1 MSGNKYLFD
10 TCLIIGL
17 YNNSQE
23 AIDLIKEKRLSLNDS
38 FISSIN
44 RIEVLGFKK
53 LAPNDEQNLNRLLD
67 EFQILPITR
76 EIENRT
82 IDIRKRHK
90 IKLPDAV
97 VLATVLE
104 HHLTLLTL
112 DEHLLKK
119 YQAES

>member
-119 YQAES
+119 YQSES